1 MVNQIIENNHVIE
14 YQVNDSVPLVAI
26 RLGNFHDM
34 TSFHVIEVVRR
45 RFNKYVWEEDLNHV
59 M

>member
-14 YQVNDSVPLVAI
+14 YQVNDSVPLVTI
-26 RLGNFHDM
+26 RLSNFHDV
-34 TSFHVIEVVRR
+34 THFHIIEVVRR
-45 RFNKYVWEEDLNHV
+45 RFNKYVWEKDLNHV